1 MEHFTIYVPC
11 KFIRRKLKRLQHL
24 VQNPFMLS
32 NITIYLPSVS
42 PTVLR
47 EKDLLGLIMLGPLLH
62 APLAK

>member
-11 KFIRRKLKRLQHL
+11 KFIRSKLKRLQHL
-24 VQNPFMLS
+24 VQSPFMLS

-47 EKDLLGLIMLGPLLH
+47 EKNLLGLIMLGPLLH
-62 APLAK
+62 DPLAW